1 MTGPAY
7 RPAAPERD
15 GRESLTD
22 PGMKK
27 ILVIDDDSAMLTLT
41 VKALQA
47 RGFQTVTADDGV
59 AGLEMA
65 KKHLPDLIICDI
77 QMPRLNGYETLAAL
91 RQDPLTGTIP
101 FVFLSGLADRKQFRQ
116 GMGLGADDYL
126 TKPFSI
132 QELMGAVNTRLE
144 KQAAV
149 QRRSEKKLEELR
161 GNIGLALPHELL
173 TPLNGILGF
182 ASMMMDEGIVFEPHE
197 IQDFARNIHF
207 SALRLHRLIENFIIY
222 SEMELSSN
230 DAKKM
235 EEWRHERT
243 CVREIVTNVAREKAD
258 AAGRPGDLGLEAQD
272 ASVAMAGSYFKKA
285 VEELLDNAFKFSKA
299 GTPVAVTSGPSRD
312 RFALSVSDKGRGM
325 TSQQIADI
333 GAHMQFERRFYEQ
346 QGIGLGLII
355 IKRLADL
362 HGGDLVIESTLGQQ
376 TTVRL
381 FLPSSPEAN

>member
-1 MTGPAY
+1 
-7 RPAAPERD
+7 
-15 GRESLTD
+15 
-22 PGMKK
+22 
-27 ILVIDDDSAMLTLT
+27 MLTLT

-47 RGFQTVTADDGV
+47 RGFQTMTADDGV

-101 FVFLSGLADRKQFRQ
+101 FVFLSGLADRKQFRE

-182 ASMMMDEGIVFEPHE
+182 ASMMMDEGMVFEPRE

-222 SEMELSSN
+222 SEMELNSN
-230 DAKKM
+230 NAKKI
-235 EEWRHERT
+235 EEWRQERT
-243 CVREIVTNVAREKAD
+243 YVREIVTNVAREKAN
-258 AAGRPGDLGLEAQD
+258 AVGRPGDLGLEAQE
-272 ASVAMAGSYFKKA
+272 ANVAMAGSYFKKA
-285 VEELLDNAFKFSKA
+285 VEELLDNAFKFSKP
-299 GTPVAVTSGPSRD
+299 GTPVAVTSGPSRG

-346 QGIGLGLII
+346 QGVGLGLII

-362 HGGDLVIESTLGQQ
+362 HGGEFVIESTPGQQ

-381 FLPSSPEAN
+381 FLPLAPEDN

>member
-1 MTGPAY
+1 
-7 RPAAPERD
+7 
-15 GRESLTD
+15 
-22 PGMKK
+22 MKK

-91 RQDPLTGTIP
+91 RQDPVTGTIP
-101 FVFLSGLADRKQFRQ
+101 FVFLSGLADRKQFRE

-182 ASMMMDEGIVFEPHE
+182 ASMMMDEGTVFEPHE

-230 DAKKM
+230 NVGKM

-243 CVREIVTNVAREKAD
+243 HVREIVTNVAKEKAE
-258 AAGRPGDLGLEAQD
+258 AAGRPGDLGLEAQE

-285 VEELLDNAFKFSKA
+285 VEELLDNAFKFSKP
-299 GTPVAVTSGPSRD
+299 GTPVSVTSGLSSD

-346 QGIGLGLII
+346 QGVGLGLII

-362 HGGDLVIESTLGQQ
+362 HGGDLVIESTPGQQ

-381 FLPSSPEAN
+381 LLPLAPQAN

>member
-7 RPAAPERD
+7 RPAPPERD

-149 QRRSEKKLEELR
+149 QQRSEKKLEELR

-230 DAKKM
+230 DAKKI

-258 AAGRPGDLGLEAQD
+258 AVGRPGDLRLEAQE
-272 ASVAMAGSYFKKA
+272 ASVAMAGSYFTKA

-299 GTPVAVTSGPSRD
+299 GTPVAVTGGPSRD

-362 HGGDLVIESTLGQQ
+362 HGGDLVIESTPGQQ

-381 FLPSSPEAN
+381 LLPLAPQAN